1 MRLTIKLGVVTGGYA
16 AAWFVASAA
25 VYLRQLHTLDAQ
37 AQASAGMYAFGDLIL
52 FVGVLGVLALFPTGL
67 ALYFLRPFGKFWT
80 MLSTASLAWA
90 VTGLGAAFLIALA
103 ATQPSQSLW
112 RVVASFGVVRM
123 LVAPPLAT
131 GLALATLIAP
141 TRRLRWTLLGTTVIE
156 GAVGTYAF
164 VQWFLWPFL
173 NNLFRA

>member
-1 MRLTIKLGVVTGGYA
+1 MIGGYA

-25 VYLRQLHTLDAQ
+25 VYLRQLHTQDAQ

-52 FVGVLGVLALFPTGL
+52 FVGVFAVLALFPTGL

-80 MLSTASLAWA
+80 TLSTAALAWA
-90 VTGLGAAFLIALA
+90 VTGLGAAFMIALA
-103 ATQPSQSLW
+103 STQPPQSLW
-112 RVVASFGVVRM
+112 RTVASFGIVRM

-131 GLALATLIAP
+131 TLALATLVAP

-156 GAVGTYAF
+156 GAVGAYGF
-164 VQWFLWPFL
+164 VRWFLWPFL
-173 NNLFRA
+173 SNLLLA